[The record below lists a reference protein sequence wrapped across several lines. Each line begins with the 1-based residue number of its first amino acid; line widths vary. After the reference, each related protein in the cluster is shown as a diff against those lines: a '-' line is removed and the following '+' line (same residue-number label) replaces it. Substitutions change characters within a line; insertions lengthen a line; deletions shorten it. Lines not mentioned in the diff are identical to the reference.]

1 MADDVFRARQ
11 RLAKKRKKWHRRIAI
26 AKACRK
32 IHLTHVRN
40 ENGEL
45 WLSAEDIIDKIAED
59 KRTSISI
66 NEFTN
71 RVRHLQSQDFVTT
84 YNVDTFIPGGLRT
97 TGKLIPTP
105 RPIGKRY
112 RRQLYR
118 IDDIDLLDDYIASCE
133 AAVLRIV

>member
-45 WLSAEDIIDKIAED
+45 WLSAEDIIGKIAED
-59 KRTSISI
+59 RRASISI

-84 YNVDTFIPGGLRT
+84 YYVDTFIPGGVRT
-97 TGKLIPTP
+97 SGKHSAP

-133 AAVLRIV
+133 AVAQRIV

>member
-26 AKACRK
+26 AKACRT

-40 ENGEL
+40 ENGEI
-45 WLSAEDIIDKIAED
+45 WLSAEDIIGKIAED
-59 KRTSISI
+59 KRASISI

-84 YNVDTFIPGGLRT
+84 YNVDTFIPSGLSR
-97 TGKLIPTP
+97 GEHRAP

-133 AAVLRIV
+133 AAALRIV